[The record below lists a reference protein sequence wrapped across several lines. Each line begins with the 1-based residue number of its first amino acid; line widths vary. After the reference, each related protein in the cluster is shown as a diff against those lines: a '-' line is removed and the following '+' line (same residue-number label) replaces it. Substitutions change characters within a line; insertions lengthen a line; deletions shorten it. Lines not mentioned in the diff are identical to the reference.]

1 MPALEHIKK
10 PIEKE
15 IRVFEEYFRASMKS
29 KVPLLDIV
37 TNYLYRRKGKQ
48 LRPVLVFLSARLN
61 GEPNESTNIAAAMIE
76 LLHTATLIHDDVVD
90 DSYERRGFF
99 SVYALWKSKISV
111 LVGDFLLS
119 KGLLLAINNKE
130 FELLHIISEAVRE
143 MSEGEL
149 LQLQKSRKLNI
160 TEEEYLE
167 IIRKKTATLIS
178 ACVSC
183 GASSVGTTPE
193 NMAKLKLMGEYAG
206 LAFQIKDDLFDYEKD
221 CLTGKPRGN
230 DIKEKKLTLP
240 LIHALSQSSDSE
252 RKRIKK
258 LIRNNNNKSKTI
270 GEIIDYVI
278 NKGSVTYAVEKMED
292 YRMKAVEVLKEFP
305 DNEARTALIELLSY
319 ITTRNK

>member
-240 LIHALSQSSDSE
+240 LIHALSQSSDGE

>member
-10 PIEKE
+10 PVEKE
-15 IRVFEEYFRASMKS
+15 IRVFEKYFKASMKS

-149 LQLQKSRKLNI
+149 LQLQKSRKLDI

-193 NMAKLKLMGEYAG
+193 NLAKLKLMGEYAG

-240 LIHALSQSSDSE
+240 LIHALGQSSDSE
-252 RKRIKK
+252 RRRIKK

-278 NKGSVTYAVEKMED
+278 DKGSVVYAVEKMED
-292 YRMKAVEVLKEFP
+292 YRLNAVKILKEFP
-305 DNEARTALIELLSY
+305 DNEAKTALIELLSY
-319 ITTRNK
+319 ITTRKK

>member
-10 PIEKE
+10 PIVKE

-48 LRPVLVFLSARLN
+48 LRPILVFLSARLN
-61 GEPNESTNIAAAMIE
+61 GEPGESTHIAAAMIE

-130 FELLHIISEAVRE
+130 FELLHIISEAVKE

-193 NMAKLKLMGEYAG
+193 NLAKLKLMGEYAG
-206 LAFQIKDDLFDYEKD
+206 LAFQVKDDLFDYEKD

-270 GEIIDYVI
+270 TEIIDYVI
-278 NKGSVTYAVEKMED
+278 DKGSVAYAVEKMED
-292 YRMKAVEVLKEFP
+292 YRLKAVEILKEFP
-305 DNEARTALIELLSY
+305 DNEARTALVDLLSY
-319 ITTRNK
+319 ITTRKK